1 MFFISITG
9 CEYMAL
15 SIVIVVFNTLL
26 LLHNGRMVL
35 SIQMFI
41 ILLPLP
47 TGRWFINCLC
57 NLG

>member
-1 MFFISITG
+1 MFYISITG

-15 SIVIVVFNTLL
+15 SIVIVVFNMLL

-35 SIQMFI
+35 SIQLFI

-47 TGRWFINCLC
+47 TGRWFINSLC